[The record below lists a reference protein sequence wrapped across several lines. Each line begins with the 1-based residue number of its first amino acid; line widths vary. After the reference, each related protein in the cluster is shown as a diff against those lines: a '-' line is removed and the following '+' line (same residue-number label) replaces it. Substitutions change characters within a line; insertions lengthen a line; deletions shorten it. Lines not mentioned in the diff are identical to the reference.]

1 MIILYTQY
9 KVEVIGF
16 IFPYMF
22 KICLLHSILMYNNL
36 KYLHDSKI
44 KSTNGNLNYIQFFF
58 SPLILSQYI

>member
-9 KVEVIGF
+9 KVKVVGF

-22 KICLLHSILMYNNL
+22 KICLLYSVLLYNNL

-44 KSTNGNLNYIQFFF
+44 KSTKRNIN
-58 SPLILSQYI
+58 